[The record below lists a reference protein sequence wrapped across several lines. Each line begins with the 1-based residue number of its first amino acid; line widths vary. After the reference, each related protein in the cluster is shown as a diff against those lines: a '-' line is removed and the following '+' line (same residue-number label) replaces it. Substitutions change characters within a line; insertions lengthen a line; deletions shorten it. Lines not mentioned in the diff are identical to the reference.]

1 MVQTGEYSMYRV
13 RVCDFERDVDMYK
26 YFEKLRGGYMAGGAS
41 HADWDILTSCDRTM
55 ALRVHSV
62 RVT

>member
-1 MVQTGEYSMYRV
+1 MYRV
-13 RVCDFERDVDMYK
+13 RACDVERDVDMYK
-26 YFEKLRGGYMAGGAS
+26 YFEKLRGGYMAGVAS